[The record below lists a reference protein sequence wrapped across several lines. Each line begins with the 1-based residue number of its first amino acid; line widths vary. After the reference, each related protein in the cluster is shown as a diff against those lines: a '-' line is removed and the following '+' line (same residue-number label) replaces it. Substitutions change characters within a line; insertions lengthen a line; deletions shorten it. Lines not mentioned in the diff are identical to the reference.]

1 MPVLLPAVATVKRR
15 SYHST
20 IRRGDAPGLV
30 CDAAQE
36 LFTTN
41 GYLATTIQ
49 DIATAAGVARP
60 TVFSAVGSKPAILK
74 AVIDRAMA
82 GDAAPV
88 AVADRPWYHEALD
101 EPDPERAIALHARN
115 ICMIVSRVAAL
126 LRALETAAS
135 VDTDAAALWAGTRR
149 QRREGT
155 AAIAANIAS
164 KAALRCQEK
173 ELADLL
179 FTLPPDAYYRLVTE
193 EGWSRERFEIW
204 LADLLHRI
212 CIA

>member
-101 EPDPERAIALHARN
+101 EPDPERAITLHARN

-135 VDTDAAALWAGTRR
+135 VDTEAAALWAGTRR

-193 EGWSRERFEIW
+193 EGWSLERFETW

>member
-1 MPVLLPAVATVKRR
+1 MATVKRR
-15 SYHST
+15 SYQTT

-30 CDAAQE
+30 CDAARE

-41 GYLATTIQ
+41 GYPATTIE

-82 GDAAPV
+82 GDQTPV
-88 AVADRPWYHEALD
+88 AVADRPWYQEAIL
-101 EPDPERAIALHARN
+101 EPDAGRAITLHARN
-115 ICMIVSRVAAL
+115 ITMIVGRVAAL
-126 LRALETAAS
+126 LRALETAAT
-135 VDTDAAALWAGTRR
+135 VDTDAAALWAATRR

-155 AAIAANIAS
+155 AAIATDIAS
-164 KAALRCQEK
+164 KTALRCEEK

-179 FTLPPDAYYRLVTE
+179 FTLPPDAYHRLVTE
-193 EGWSRERFEIW
+193 EGWSVERFETW

>member
-1 MPVLLPAVATVKRR
+1 MATVKRR

-20 IRRGDAPGLV
+20 IRRGDAPRLV
-30 CDAAQE
+30 CDAARE

-41 GYLATTIQ
+41 GYLATTIE

-82 GDAAPV
+82 GDEAPV
-88 AVADRPWYHEALD
+88 AVADRPWYHEAIN
-101 EPDPERAIALHARN
+101 EPDPARAITLHARN
-115 ICMIVSRVAAL
+115 ICMIVGRVALL
-126 LRALETAAS
+126 LRALETAAT
-135 VDTDAAALWAGTRR
+135 VDPDAAALWAATR
-149 QRREGT
+149 QKRRDGT
-155 AAIAANIAS
+155 AAIATDIAS
-164 KAALRCQEK
+164 KATLRCEAE

-179 FTLPPDAYYRLVTE
+179 FTLPPDAYFRLVTE
-193 EGWSRERFEIW
+193 EGWSAQRFETW
-204 LADLLHRI
+204 LADLLHRV

>member
-1 MPVLLPAVATVKRR
+1 MATVKKR
-15 SYHST
+15 SYQST

-30 CDAAQE
+30 CDAARE

-41 GYLATTIQ
+41 GYPATTIE

-82 GDAAPV
+82 GDQAPV
-88 AVADRPWYHEALD
+88 AVADRPWYQEAIL
-101 EPDPERAIALHARN
+101 EPDAGRAIALHARN
-115 ICMIVSRVAAL
+115 ICMIVGRVAAL
-126 LRALETAAS
+126 LRALETAAT
-135 VDTDAAALWAGTRR
+135 VDTDAAALWAATRR

-155 AAIAANIAS
+155 AAIATDIAS
-164 KAALRCQEK
+164 KTALRCQET

-193 EGWSRERFEIW
+193 EGWSVERFETW

>member
-1 MPVLLPAVATVKRR
+1 MATVNRR

-30 CDAAQE
+30 CDAARE

-41 GYLATTIQ
+41 GYLATTIE

-60 TVFSAVGSKPAILK
+60 TVFSSVGSKPAILK

-82 GDAAPV
+82 GDEAPV
-88 AVADRPWYHEALD
+88 AVADRPWFHEAID
-101 EPDPERAIALHARN
+101 EPDPGRAIALHARN

-126 LRALETAAS
+126 LRALETAAT
-135 VDTDAAALWAGTRR
+135 VDADAAALWARTKR
-149 QRREGT
+149 QRRDGT
-155 AAIAANIAS
+155 AAIAADIAS
-164 KAALRCQEK
+164 KTVLRCEEK
-173 ELADLL
+173 ELAALL

-193 EGWSRERFEIW
+193 EGWSGERFETW
-204 LADLLHRI
+204 LVDLLRRG
-212 CIA
+212 CIAEDRP

>member
-1 MPVLLPAVATVKRR
+1 MVTVKRR

-20 IRRGDAPGLV
+20 IRRGDAPGRI
-30 CDAAQE
+30 CDAARE

-41 GYLATTIQ
+41 GYPATTIE

-82 GDAAPV
+82 GDGALV
-88 AVADRPWYHEALD
+88 AVADRPWYREAID
-101 EPDPERAIALHARN
+101 EPDPERAITLHARN
-115 ICMIVSRVAAL
+115 ISMIVGRVAAL
-126 LRALETAAS
+126 LRALETAAT
-135 VDTDAAALWAGTRR
+135 VDKDAASLWAQTRR
-149 QRREGT
+149 QRRDGT
-155 AAIAANIAS
+155 AAIATDIAS
-164 KAALRCQEK
+164 KAALRCEEK

-179 FTLPPDAYYRLVTE
+179 FTLPPDAYYRLVAE
-193 EGWSRERFEIW
+193 EGWSAERFQTW

>member
-1 MPVLLPAVATVKRR
+1 
-15 SYHST
+15 
-20 IRRGDAPGLV
+20 V
-30 CDAAQE
+30 CDAARE

-41 GYLATTIQ
+41 GYLATTIA

-82 GDAAPV
+82 GDEAPV
-88 AVADRPWYHEALD
+88 AVADRSWYQEAIN
-101 EPDPERAIALHARN
+101 EPDPSRAITLHARN
-115 ICMIVSRVAAL
+115 ICMIVGRVATL

-135 VDTDAAALWAGTRR
+135 IDMEAANLWAATKC

-155 AAIAANIAS
+155 AAIAQDIAS
-164 KAALRCQEK
+164 KASLRCDEN

-193 EGWSRERFEIW
+193 EGWSPERFKTW